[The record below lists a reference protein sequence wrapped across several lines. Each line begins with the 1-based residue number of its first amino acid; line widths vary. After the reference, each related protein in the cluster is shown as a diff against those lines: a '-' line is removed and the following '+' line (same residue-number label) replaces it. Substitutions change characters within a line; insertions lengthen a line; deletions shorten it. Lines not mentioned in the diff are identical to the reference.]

1 MSEMPSQLHADHT
14 IPQLEQAPGNNGM
27 NRRLTL
33 GDACQL
39 IEMLEGRLELMIQK
53 NLKLH
58 FDQSMRQMKQQFAVE
73 EKEPVKPVDPTV
85 HLKEVFDAIDPGARL
100 ASSARHLIFETI
112 APYVI
117 EHIYDETG
125 NLKPAYSVIALI
137 REACRGRRLDEFVH
151 QTNSEFLSFSQLKAC
166 FRSDIHLL
174 HSLNFRNSSPEWYR
188 LHTDPKCKQ
197 NIFVFKIYRRKDV
210 RAAIRKKKDAIKEE
224 SSSSNR
230 SSSAS
235 NSYKERKHRSRNE
248 SSART
253 HPYGRNKFCR

>member
-1 MSEMPSQLHADHT
+1 MNGMPLQLHADLSMS
-14 IPQLEQAPGNNGM
+14 QLEQAHGNSGM
-27 NRRLTL
+27 NRPLTL

-53 NLKLH
+53 NLKLY

-73 EKEPVKPVDPTV
+73 EKEPVKSVDPTV
-85 HLKEVFDAIDPGARL
+85 HLKEVFDALDPCARL
-100 ASSARHLIFETI
+100 TSSARHLIFRTV
-112 APYVI
+112 APYVM
-117 EHIYDETG
+117 EHIHDETG
-125 NLKPAYSVIALI
+125 KLKPAYSVIALI

-151 QTNSEFLSFSQLKAC
+151 QTNSEYLSFSQLKVD

-174 HSLNFRNSSPEWYR
+174 HSLNLRNSSPEWYR

-210 RAAIRKKKDAIKEE
+210 RAAIRKKKDVIEEE
-224 SSSSNR
+224 SSSSSR
-230 SSSAS
+230 SLSAS
-235 NSYKERKHRSRNE
+235 NSYKERKHRSRND

-253 HPYGRNKFCR
+253 HPYRRNKSRH